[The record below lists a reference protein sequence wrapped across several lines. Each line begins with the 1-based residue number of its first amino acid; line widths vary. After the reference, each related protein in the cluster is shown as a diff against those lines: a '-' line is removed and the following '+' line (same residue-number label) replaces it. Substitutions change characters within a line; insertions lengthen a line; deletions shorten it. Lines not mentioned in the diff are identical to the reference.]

1 MDVTDLLITEEE
13 KKKKAGATRKRS
25 NAVWKRGVVPGG
37 KAGAVPALIGMQQ
50 AAGNRA
56 TMAAIDSAKGVGAA
70 GTSGSAKD
78 LGASGGDTGKEVV
91 KRVEQ
96 NAAKETAKKTGKET
110 AKAAEK
116 TAEKSQSASVS
127 SDDATSGF
135 TKLAPVLDAIAPSA
149 GSAGSLDAEIKIPIK
164 GGFVGIHVAATVSR
178 VDEKAMHLGVEANVT
193 GGATVLAAHA
203 KAELGYYLEVQGG
216 DARQALVILSWVL
229 YRQLAES
236 NAPREISQA
245 WFRDKKKGQTAEQWD
260 ALVRK
265 TLFSKE
271 SGNWAEIGA
280 QAAVGAK
287 GGLGPLKAA
296 ASAKLRVG
304 RLYDAESVERREGA
318 KSMTQRV
325 TSTIGINRGAQA
337 SLGDRI
343 VSVIG
348 SVSLSA
354 AVAGGALTVT
364 VAVRQA
370 KDKRA
375 GSKGT
380 KYELDT
386 IQVDGTLHCVGMD
399 QGASLLAGS
408 EAVAN
413 LLMKVADGASSAT
426 EKAKSELTEE
436 ARQAGELVSDL
447 ANYAD
452 GLKAAASA
460 VGRASINLIPGLSA
474 SGQIHVVGGL
484 RSKKPFLTVLFEKLT
499 ALTLDVEVF
508 SLKAVK
514 TERLASVE
522 YADGNWTAHVG
533 KLAIPLHKK
542 ELPGV
547 GGKTGTAASAPPGAS
562 AKKGS

>member
-1 MDVTDLLITEEE
+1 VTDLLIAEEE

-25 NAVWKRGVVPGG
+25 NAVWKPGVVPGG
-37 KAGAVPALIGMQQ
+37 KAGGAPPLIGMQR

-56 TMAAIDSAKGVGAA
+56 TAAAIESTEEPEGAGATRSAKE
-70 GTSGSAKD
+70 
-78 LGASGGDTGKEVV
+78 LGETGGDTGKEIV
-91 KRVEQ
+91 KRIEEK
-96 NAAKETAKKTGKET
+96 AAKETAEKAGKET
-110 AKAAEK
+110 EKAAEK
-116 TAEKSQSASVS
+116 TAEQSQSASVS

-135 TKLAPVLDAIAPSA
+135 TKLAPVLNAIAPSA
-149 GSAGSLDAEIKIPIK
+149 GSSGSLDAEIKIPIK
-164 GGFVGIHVAATVSR
+164 GGFVGIHVAATVAR

-193 GGATVLAAHA
+193 GGATVGVAHA

-236 NAPREISQA
+236 NAPKEISQA

-287 GGLGPLKAA
+287 AGLGSLKGE
-296 ASAKLRVG
+296 ASAKLRAG
-304 RLYDAESVERREGA
+304 RLYDAESIERREGA
-318 KSMTQRV
+318 KSTTQKL
-325 TSTIGINRGAQA
+325 TSVIGINRGAQA

-348 SVSLSA
+348 SVSLKA

-364 VAVRQA
+364 VAIRQA
-370 KDKRA
+370 KDKRE

-399 QGASLLAGS
+399 LAASLLGGS
-408 EAVAN
+408 EAVTS

-447 ANYAD
+447 SSYAD

-460 VGRASINLIPGLSA
+460 VGRASINAIPGLSA
-474 SGQIHVVGGL
+474 SGQIHVVGGMK
-484 RSKKPFLTVLFEKLT
+484 SKKPFLKVLFEKLT
-499 ALTLDVEVF
+499 ALTVDVEVF

-533 KLAIPLHKK
+533 KLAIPLNKKK
-542 ELPGV
+542 ELSGA
-547 GGKTGTAASAPPGAS
+547 GGKTGTAASAPPEAS